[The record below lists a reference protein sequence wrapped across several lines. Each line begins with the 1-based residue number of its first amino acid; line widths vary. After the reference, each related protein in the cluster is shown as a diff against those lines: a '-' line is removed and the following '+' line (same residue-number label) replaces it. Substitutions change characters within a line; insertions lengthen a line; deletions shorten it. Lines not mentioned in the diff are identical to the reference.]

1 MIRSLFFAPANRPDL
16 LAKFPR
22 FGADC
27 CVIDLE
33 DGTPVAEKLS
43 ARRGLAQAIDGLR
56 NASLKGMLAVR
67 VNVPGTEFHDD
78 DVRAVLECNA
88 DAIVIPKLERMEQLQ
103 HLVDLIQSQD
113 KAGKQPKV
121 IAGIES
127 VRGVMAAPQLC
138 AFGDPLVGVFFGAE
152 DFAADIGGRRT
163 RGGQEVMTARSLVIM
178 AASAADIFAIDQA
191 VVDIRDDAL
200 FMQDAASGQDL
211 GYVGK
216 TCLTPGQVKLANT
229 AFTPS
234 AEEVGT
240 ARRLI
245 DAYEAAIRSG
255 VGTIDFEGKMI
266 DIPLLARAKA
276 TLAKANATDGS
287 SAR

>member
-27 CVIDLE
+27 YVIDLE
-33 DGTPVAEKLS
+33 DGTPVAEKIS
-43 ARRGLAQAIDGLR
+43 ARRSLAQAIAGLR
-56 NASLKGMLAVR
+56 NSCLKGMLAVR

-78 DVRAVLECNA
+78 DVRAALECQV
-88 DAIVIPKLERMEQLQ
+88 DVIVTPKLERVEQLQ
-103 HLVDLIQSQD
+103 HLVNLMQSHG
-113 KAGKQPKV
+113 KEGKQPKV

-178 AASAADIFAIDQA
+178 AARAADIFAIDQA
-191 VVDIRDDAL
+191 VVDIRNDAL

-211 GYVGK
+211 GYTGK

-234 AEEVGT
+234 ADEVGT

-245 DAYEAAIRSG
+245 DAYEAAMRSG

-266 DIPLLARAKA
+266 DIPLLERAKA
-276 TLAKANATDGS
+276 TLGKAKPTDES